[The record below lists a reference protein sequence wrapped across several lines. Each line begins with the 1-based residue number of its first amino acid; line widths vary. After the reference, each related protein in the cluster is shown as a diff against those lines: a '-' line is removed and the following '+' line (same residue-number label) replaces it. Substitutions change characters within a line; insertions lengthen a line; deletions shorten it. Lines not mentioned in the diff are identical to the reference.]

1 MEIRDITAGS
11 VRVLPGMLGQPILL
25 SDQVMIEAHFV
36 RNTQY
41 GAPYMPTGH
50 FVLDL
55 VTNKETPLP
64 GILWVMDTWPH

>member
-1 MEIRDITAGS
+1 
-11 VRVLPGMLGQPILL
+11 MLGQPILL

-36 RNTQY
+36 RNTQL
-41 GAPYMPTGH
+41 GPPYMSTDY

-64 GILWVMDTWPH
+64 GTLWVMDTWPR